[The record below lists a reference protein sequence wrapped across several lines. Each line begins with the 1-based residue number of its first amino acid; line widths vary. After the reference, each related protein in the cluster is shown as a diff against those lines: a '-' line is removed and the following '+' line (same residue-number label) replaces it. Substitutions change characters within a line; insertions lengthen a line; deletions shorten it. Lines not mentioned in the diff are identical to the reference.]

1 MNKLSACLIVL
12 IVSCLL
18 FSCNGDT
25 DKLTGR
31 WGLVKRISPE
41 GNVVDNDSP
50 FNFMENYVA
59 DFNADGKTLL
69 LEYDSKGLSKRHG
82 TTHKEKH
89 GEWSII
95 EGEETEY
102 PYVLTLRVN
111 DEDGS
116 VEETANK
123 VRTLSENELIYL
135 APDGFTWYFEK

>member
-1 MNKLSACLIVL
+1 MQKLYSYVIVFIL
-12 IVSCLL
+12 TCSFLSC
-18 FSCNGDT
+18 SSDT

-31 WGLVKRISPE
+31 WSLVKRISPE

-50 FNFMENYVA
+50 FNFMENYVS

-69 LEYDSKGLSKRHG
+69 IEYDSKGLGKRHG
-82 TTHKEKH
+82 VTHKQKN
-89 GEWSII
+89 GEWSIV

-102 PYVLTLRVN
+102 PFVLTLRVN